1 MTSRTVKVTT
11 ASLLAL
17 GLIVAPVLSGDFAS
31 AATSVTK
38 DSKGIVKFDKSTTP
52 DPDPVNPDP
61 VNPDPVD
68 PDPVIPDP
76 TDPPVGTDG
85 LWILA
90 VSDWDF
96 GTHNVSSLS
105 SGALNVHA
113 ADDTISTYVD
123 ANGNGQQDLPGEVS
137 VTKKV
142 TPYAQISDVRGTN
155 TGWTLSVTG
164 SAFKDSSTP
173 AKTIPGAELTIPK
186 STVSSATS
194 TAQAPTGYDSVTISM
209 TGGAAV
215 PVMAAKDMQTAT
227 PTNFNDDQGMGTW
240 TDSFGSQ
247 AVSATDTSKPKLS
260 IPKNVV
266 VADGTYQSTLTWTL
280 SDTPA
285 V

>member
-1 MTSRTVKVTT
+1 TSRTVKVTT

-52 DPDPVNPDP
+52 DPDP

>member
-52 DPDPVNPDP
+52 DPDP

-137 VTKKV
+137 VSKKV

-173 AKTIPGAELTIPK
+173 TKTIPGAELTIPK

-227 PTNFNDDQGMGTW
+227 PTNFKDDQGMGTW

>member
-61 VNPDPVD
+61 VD

-76 TDPPVGTDG
+76 TDPPLGTDG

>member
-52 DPDPVNPDP
+52 DPDP

-164 SAFKDSSTP
+164 SAFKDFSTP

>member
-31 AATSVTK
+31 AATFVTK

-52 DPDPVNPDP
+52 DPDP

>member
-38 DSKGIVKFDKSTTP
+38 ESKGIVKFDKSTTP
-52 DPDPVNPDP
+52 DPDP

-164 SAFKDSSTP
+164 SAFEDSSTP

>member
-1 MTSRTVKVTT
+1 MTSRTEKVTT

-52 DPDPVNPDP
+52 DPDP

>member
-52 DPDPVNPDP
+52 DPDP

-280 SDTPA
+280 SDTPT

>member
-52 DPDPVNPDP
+52 DPTPA
-61 VNPDPVD
+61 NPDPVD

>member
-61 VNPDPVD
+61 VD

-113 ADDTISTYVD
+113 EDDTISTYVD

>member
-1 MTSRTVKVTT
+1 MTSRSVKVTT

-52 DPDPVNPDP
+52 DPDP

>member
-61 VNPDPVD
+61 VD

-90 VSDWDF
+90 VSDWNF

>member
-52 DPDPVNPDP
+52 DPDP

-173 AKTIPGAELTIPK
+173 AKMIPGAELTIPK

-194 TAQAPTGYDSVTISM
+194 TAQAPTGYGSVTISM

>member
-52 DPDPVNPDP
+52 DPDP

-227 PTNFNDDQGMGTW
+227 PTNFDDDQGMGTW

>member
-52 DPDPVNPDP
+52 DPDP

-194 TAQAPTGYDSVTISM
+194 TAQAPTGYVSVTISM

>member
-52 DPDPVNPDP
+52 DPDP

-194 TAQAPTGYDSVTISM
+194 AAQAPTGYDSVTISM

>member
-61 VNPDPVD
+61 VN

>member
-52 DPDPVNPDP
+52 DPDP

-227 PTNFNDDQGMGTW
+227 PTNFNDDQEMGTW

>member
-61 VNPDPVD
+61 VD

-76 TDPPVGTDG
+76 TNPPVGTDG

>member
-52 DPDPVNPDP
+52 DPDP

-142 TPYAQISDVRGTN
+142 TPYEQISDVRGTN

>member
-61 VNPDPVD
+61 VD

-105 SGALNVHA
+105 SSALNVHA

>member
-11 ASLLAL
+11 TSLLAL

-52 DPDPVNPDP
+52 DPDP

>member
-52 DPDPVNPDP
+52 DPDP

-266 VADGTYQSTLTWTL
+266 VADGTYQSTLTRTL

>member
-17 GLIVAPVLSGDFAS
+17 GLIVAPVLFGDFAS

-52 DPDPVNPDP
+52 DPDP

>member
-1 MTSRTVKVTT
+1 M
-11 ASLLAL
+11 
-17 GLIVAPVLSGDFAS
+17 D
-31 AATSVTK
+31 
-38 DSKGIVKFDKSTTP
+38 
-52 DPDPVNPDP
+52 
-61 VNPDPVD
+61 
-68 PDPVIPDP
+68 
-76 TDPPVGTDG
+76 
-85 LWILA
+85 LA

>member
-52 DPDPVNPDP
+52 DPTP

-76 TDPPVGTDG
+76 PDPPVGTDG

>member
-52 DPDPVNPDP
+52 DPDP

-194 TAQAPTGYDSVTISM
+194 TAQVPTGYDSVTISM

>member
-61 VNPDPVD
+61 VD

-105 SGALNVHA
+105 SGALNAHA

>member
-1 MTSRTVKVTT
+1 MISRTVKVTT

-52 DPDPVNPDP
+52 DPDP

-137 VTKKV
+137 VSKKV

>member
-61 VNPDPVD
+61 VD

-90 VSDWDF
+90 ISEWDF

>member
-52 DPDPVNPDP
+52 DPDP

-194 TAQAPTGYDSVTISM
+194 TAQAPTGYDSITISM

>member
-52 DPDPVNPDP
+52 DPDP

-227 PTNFNDDQGMGTW
+227 PTNFNDDQGMATW

>member
-52 DPDPVNPDP
+52 DPDP

-280 SDTPA
+280 SDTSA

>member
-61 VNPDPVD
+61 VD

-76 TDPPVGTDG
+76 NDPPVGTDG

>member
-52 DPDPVNPDP
+52 DPDP

-194 TAQAPTGYDSVTISM
+194 TAQAPTGYDNVTISM

>member
-52 DPDPVNPDP
+52 DPDP

-247 AVSATDTSKPKLS
+247 AVSATDTSEPKLS

>member
-38 DSKGIVKFDKSTTP
+38 DSKGIVKSDKSTAP
-52 DPDPVNPDP
+52 DPDP

-266 VADGTYQSTLTWTL
+266 VADGTYQSTLTWIL
-280 SDTPA
+280 SDTP
-285 V
+285 VV

>member
-52 DPDPVNPDP
+52 DPDP

-227 PTNFNDDQGMGTW
+227 LTNFNDDQGMGTW

>member
-52 DPDPVNPDP
+52 DPDP

-137 VTKKV
+137 VSKKV

-173 AKTIPGAELTIPK
+173 TKTIPGAELTIPK

-209 TGGAAV
+209 TGGAAI

>member
-61 VNPDPVD
+61 VD

-76 TDPPVGTDG
+76 TDPPVGTDE